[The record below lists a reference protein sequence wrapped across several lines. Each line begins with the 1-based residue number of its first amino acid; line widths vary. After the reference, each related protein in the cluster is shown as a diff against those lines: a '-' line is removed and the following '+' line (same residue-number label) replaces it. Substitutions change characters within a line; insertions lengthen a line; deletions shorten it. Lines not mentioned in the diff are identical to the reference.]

1 MTLRWFTL
9 IFLPAIYLTVIM
21 CISGISTV
29 FQIAVLHC
37 YHMYPLREIP
47 GWLKKVQA
55 CTCFSMKCTSRS
67 RNSEVVPDLGDNGHL
82 DKHDLNTGDHNVHLT
97 HNEGEDVKTEPS
109 TLGKEN
115 APSPSLITEEI
126 TAGDEEENF
135 HREWKK
141 LAEYFDRLLFFIF
154 TAIHLFI
161 LLFIFCAVPRIH
173 ALNALSS

>member
-1 MTLRWFTL
+1 MILRWFTL

-67 RNSEVVPDLGDNGHL
+67 RDNEVVPDLGDNGDP
-82 DKHDLNTGDHNVHLT
+82 DKHDLNTGDQNVHST
-97 HNEGEDVKTEPS
+97 HNECEEPS
-109 TLGKEN
+109 TLGKDN

-126 TAGDEEENF
+126 RAREEEENL
-135 HREWKK
+135 HREWKN

-161 LLFIFCAVPRIH
+161 LLFIFGAVPRIH